1 MTTSAGD
8 LINGCLR
15 LIGMLAEGESPS
27 ADTSN
32 DALTAMQQM
41 IDSWSTERLSVF
53 TTQEQVFTWPAN
65 QRLRTLGPTGDF
77 VGNRPAGELD
87 DATYYKTNNISY
99 NVQLI
104 NQQLYNSIAL
114 KTATTTLPNL
124 LYMNASYPNAELYLY
139 PVPTQALEFYFVSIQ
154 ELTQPVVLATTLAFP
169 PGYLRAF
176 RFNLACEFGP
186 EFGEAVPADVKRIAV
201 MSKRTIKRIN
211 DPGDVM
217 SFDNNLIGAGG
228 SRFNSYSGEPF

>member
-1 MTTSAGD
+1 MTTTAGD
-8 LINGCLR
+8 LINQQLR
-15 LIGMLAEGESPS
+15 LIGMLAEGETPS

-53 TTQEQVFTWPAN
+53 TTQEQVLTWPAN
-65 QRLRTLGPTGDF
+65 QRSRTLGPTGTL
-77 VGNRPAGELD
+77 VGLRPVGELD
-87 DATYYKTNNISY
+87 DATYYIVNNISY
-99 NVQLI
+99 DLQII

-124 LYMNASYPNAELYLY
+124 IYMDSSYPDATLYLY
-139 PVPTQALEFYFVSIQ
+139 PVPTQALEMHFVSVQ
-154 ELTQPVVLATTLAFP
+154 ELTQPLTLATTLAFP

-186 EFGEAVPADVKRIAV
+186 EFGYPVPADVKRIAI
-201 MSKRTIKRIN
+201 MSKRAIKRIN
-211 DPGDVM
+211 NPQDVM
-217 SFDNNLIGAGG
+217 SFDNNLIGASG
-228 SRFNSYSGEPF
+228 SRFNVYSGEPF